1 MPLLNSLNF
10 LVASAISTDSNAM
23 TIAWRSLA
31 LIFLLILA

>member
-1 MPLLNSLNF
+1 MPLLNRLKF
-10 LVASAISTDSNAM
+10 LAASAISTDSNAV